1 MLVEQ
6 TIDKLNKMKLFGM
19 AKSFSEKHVRLD
31 YKDLSSED
39 FFGLLIEDE
48 FIYRKAV
55 SQRRLLGNAKLKIS
69 SACFEN
75 IDYKHSRGLSK
86 TKILSLENQEWVE
99 NNQNI
104 LITGPTGVGKTYI
117 ACAFGQLA
125 CRRGYS
131 TLYYRWPRLLGD
143 ILASKGEGNYLKH
156 LNKLAKAKLLII
168 DDFGLNSVTD
178 QDRKDFMEIV
188 EDRYMS
194 GSTIITSQL
203 KIKDWHEYIGEAT
216 ISDAICDRLF
226 PVAHKFE
233 LDGPSM
239 RKDLKKTD

>member
-19 AKSFSEKHVRLD
+19 ARSFSEKRVRPD
-31 YKDLSSED
+31 YKDLSFED
-39 FFGLLIEDE
+39 FLGLLVEDE
-48 FIYRKAV
+48 YIHRKDIR
-55 SQRRLLGNAKLKIS
+55 QKRLLQNAKLKIS
-69 SACFEN
+69 SACLEN
-75 IDYKHSRGLSK
+75 IDYQHSRGLVK
-86 TKILSLENQEWVE
+86 TKILNLGNQEWIE
-99 NNQNI
+99 NHQNI

-117 ACAFGQLA
+117 ACAFGQWA

-156 LNKLAKAKLLII
+156 LNKLAKANLLII
-168 DDFGLNSVTD
+168 DDFGLNSVND
-178 QDRKDFMEIV
+178 QDRKDFLEIV

-203 KIKDWHEYIGEAT
+203 PISDWHEYIGEAT

-226 PVAHKFE
+226 HVANKFE
-233 LDGPSM
+233 LKGGSM
-239 RKDLKKTD
+239 RKKLK

>member
-1 MLVEQ
+1 MLIEQ
-6 TIDKLNKMKLFGM
+6 TIDKLNKMRLFGM
-19 AKSFSEKHVRLD
+19 AKSFSEKRVRPD
-31 YKDLSSED
+31 YKDINSED
-39 FFGLLIEDE
+39 FLGLLVEDE
-48 FIYRKAV
+48 FIYRRAV

-69 SACFEN
+69 SACLEN

-86 TKILSLENQEWVE
+86 TKILGLENQEWIE
-99 NNQNI
+99 SSQNI

-125 CRRGYS
+125 CRRGYT

-156 LNKLAKAKLLII
+156 LNRLAKVKLLII

-178 QDRKDFMEIV
+178 QDRKDFLEIV

-226 PVAHKFE
+226 PIAHKFE
-233 LDGPSM
+233 LDGSSM
-239 RKDLKKTD
+239 RKDLK